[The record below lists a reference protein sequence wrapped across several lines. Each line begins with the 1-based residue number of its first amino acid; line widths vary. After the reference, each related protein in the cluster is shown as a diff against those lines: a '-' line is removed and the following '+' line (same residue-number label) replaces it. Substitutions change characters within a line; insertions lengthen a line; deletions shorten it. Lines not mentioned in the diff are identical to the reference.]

1 MHTKK
6 LFTLLLASLLPAWA
20 LADGQHSAATN
31 GKPGNPAKVDRV
43 IEVSM
48 DDSMRFTP
56 AQIEV
61 KAGETIRFLL
71 KNAGKMEHEMV
82 LGQMAELNA
91 HAEMMRRMPEM
102 QHAEPNMAKLK
113 SGQRGSI
120 VWQFTRAGEFDFA
133 CTIPGHL
140 EGGMVGKVSVK

>member
-1 MHTKK
+1 MQTKK
-6 LFTLLLASLLPAWA
+6 LFTLLLAALPAWA
-20 LADGQHSAATN
+20 LADGQHAGAAN

-43 IEVSM
+43 IEVGM
-48 DDSMRFTP
+48 DDSMRFAP

-82 LGQMAELNA
+82 LGQMAELKA

-102 QHAEPNMAKLK
+102 QHAEPNMVKLK
-113 SGQRGSI
+113 PGQRGGI
-120 VWQFTRAGEFDFA
+120 VWQFTQAGEVDFA